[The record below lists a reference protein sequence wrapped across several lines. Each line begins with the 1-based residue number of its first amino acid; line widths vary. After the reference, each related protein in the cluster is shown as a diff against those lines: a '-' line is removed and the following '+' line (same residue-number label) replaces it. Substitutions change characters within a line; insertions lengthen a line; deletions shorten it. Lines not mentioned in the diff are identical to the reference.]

1 VTTLPGQIGGGG
13 GNRPGGIGGGNRP
26 TGPGGVTTLPG
37 QIGAGGN
44 RPGGIGGGNRP
55 GIGGGGNRPGEGGF
69 GGGNRPGGIGGGRP
83 LPGQIGDG
91 NRPGRPGEGGWNQ
104 GGRPGIG
111 GNRPNW
117 NGNRPGDFNGNRP
130 NWNNRPGSNG
140 NNNNIGNNV
149 NINNNNFNNYGGG
162 GWGGGYGGGYYGG
175 GGYGGG
181 YNSGWNNGWSNWGAF
196 GVGAGVG
203 ALAGWGL
210 GNSWGY
216 GGYGGYGGGYGGYAN
231 AWNSG
236 YVNPYYDNWYN
247 GCWGNGW
254 ASPVAF
260 GAATLGMSSMVNSWG
275 LGSSSLGY
283 ATSYANPYYGAE
295 AATVA
300 SASPYDYS
308 QPIVVNNYITSDGGD
323 ATTAAQGGDGGAGTA
338 AAQITPAQA
347 EANKALDEALGK
359 FKQGDYPS
367 ALASID
373 RAVKSAPN
381 DTVLHEV
388 RALSLFALGR
398 YPESAAT
405 LNSILAVAPGMDWT
419 TMSGLYGSVDTYTGQ
434 LRKLEDFCRSNP
446 GSAAGHFVL
455 AYHYLVGGHAD
466 LAAEALKVVVA
477 KQPGDIVSKR
487 LLESLEPPAE
497 AKAEEV
503 AAAEATKPAPAPAA
517 NQPTAQTPA
526 QAEAPAEAESAGPE
540 TDLVGTWKAIEGKS
554 SVTLTIGEDSAFTW
568 KAEPEGKPAIEL
580 KGSLDSN
587 TDQIALQTEAQ
598 GTMVANVKSRGPD
611 AFDFLV
617 EGAPKDAKPLAFQR
631 QK

>member
-1 VTTLPGQIGGGG
+1 
-13 GNRPGGIGGGNRP
+13 
-26 TGPGGVTTLPG
+26 
-37 QIGAGGN
+37 
-44 RPGGIGGGNRP
+44 
-55 GIGGGGNRPGEGGF
+55 
-69 GGGNRPGGIGGGRP
+69 
-83 LPGQIGDG
+83 
-91 NRPGRPGEGGWNQ
+91 
-104 GGRPGIG
+104 
-111 GNRPNW
+111 
-117 NGNRPGDFNGNRP
+117 
-130 NWNNRPGSNG
+130 
-140 NNNNIGNNV
+140 
-149 NINNNNFNNYGGG
+149 INNNNFNNYGGG
-162 GWGGGYGGGYYGG
+162 GWGGGYGGGY
-175 GGYGGG
+175 YGGG

-216 GGYGGYGGGYGGYAN
+216 GGYGSGYGGYAST
-231 AWNSG
+231 WNTG

-260 GAATLGMSSMVNSWG
+260 GAATLGMSSMVSSWG

-308 QPIVVNNYITSDGGD
+308 QPIVVNNYITSDGGS
-323 ATTAAQGGDGGAGTA
+323 ATNSAQGGDGQGGDGQGGDGGAGTA
-338 AAQITPAQA
+338 ASQITPAQA

-359 FKQGDYPS
+359 FKQGDYPG

-373 RAVKSAPN
+373 RAVTSAPN

-388 RALSLFALGR
+388 RALALFALGR
-398 YPESAAT
+398 YPEAAAT
-405 LNSILAVAPGMDWT
+405 LNAILAVAPGMDWT

-497 AKAEEV
+497 AKAEEL
-503 AAAEATKPAPAPAA
+503 APAEAPKPAAPPAA
-517 NQPTAQTPA
+517 NQPAAQTPA
-526 QAEAPAEAESAGPE
+526 QAEAPAEAEPVGPE
-540 TDLVGTWKAIEGKS
+540 TDLVGTWKATEGKS
-554 SVTLTIGEDSAFTW
+554 SVTLTIGEDSSFTW

-580 KGSLDSN
+580 KGTLDSAA
-587 TDQIALQTEAQ
+587 DQIALQTEAQ
-598 GTMVANVKSRGPD
+598 GTMVANVKSKGPD

-617 EGAPKDAKPLAFQR
+617 EGAPKDAKPLQFAR

>member
-1 VTTLPGQIGGGG
+1 MTTLPGQIGGGGNRPGGINGGNRPGIGG

-26 TGPGGVTTLPG
+26 GDPS
-37 QIGAGGN
+37 QIGTTKPWP
-44 RPGGIGGGNRP
+44 PG
-55 GIGGGGNRPGEGGF
+55 
-69 GGGNRPGGIGGGRP
+69 
-83 LPGQIGDG
+83 
-91 NRPGRPGEGGWNQ
+91 GRPGEGGWNQ

-111 GNRPNW
+111 GNRP
-117 NGNRPGDFNGNRP
+117 GDFNGNRP
-130 NWNNRPGSNG
+130 NWNNRPGYNG

-149 NINNNNFNNYGGG
+149 NINNNNFNNNNFNNFNNYGGG

-210 GNSWGY
+210 GNSY
-216 GGYGGYGGGYGGYAN
+216 GYGGYGGGYGGYASS
-231 AWNSG
+231 WNTG

-300 SASPYDYS
+300 SGSPYDYS
-308 QPIVVNNYITSDGGD
+308 QPIVVNNYITSDGGS
-323 ATTAAQGGDGGAGTA
+323 ATNSAQGGDGQGGDGGTGTA
-338 AAQITPAQA
+338 AAQITPAQITPAQA

-359 FKQGDYPS
+359 FKQGDYPG

-497 AKAEEV
+497 AKAEEL
-503 AAAEATKPAPAPAA
+503 AAAEAPKPAPASAA
-517 NQPTAQTPA
+517 NQPAAQTPA
-526 QAEAPAEAESAGPE
+526 QAEAEAEPAGPE
-540 TDLVGTWKAIEGKS
+540 TDLVGTWKATEGKN

-580 KGSLDSN
+580 KGTLDSN
-587 TDQIALQTEAQ
+587 ADQIALQTEEQ
-598 GTMVANVKSRGPD
+598 GTMVANVTSKGPD

-617 EGAPKDAKPLAFQR
+617 EGAPKDAKPLQFSR